1 MTVKITQPIV
11 KVEVVSDNPPIV
23 KKEKEVK
30 CQTPKRLRRPDVLQ
44 GTTLRIKAN
53 GYNIYVTLNCDPKT
67 GRPLELFFSSS
78 HLESMGW
85 VALATRLSSLILQSY
100 DAHINNLKVLANEYI
115 QCEIPEPM
123 LKKVWG
129 ETKGRNHNG
138 VIQFIG
144 RNLLALHKAIESDNT
159 EIIKDAITPTAEVD
173 ESNFPP
179 CNDCGGEVR
188 LMDGCPTCIACG
200 ASKCS

>member
-1 MTVKITQPIV
+1 
-11 KVEVVSDNPPIV
+11 
-23 KKEKEVK
+23 
-30 CQTPKRLRRPDVLQ
+30 
-44 GTTLRIKAN
+44 
-53 GYNIYVTLNCDPKT
+53 
-67 GRPLELFFSSS
+67 
-78 HLESMGW
+78 MGW

-159 EIIKDAITPTAEVD
+159 EIIRDAIAPATEAEG
-173 ESNFPP
+173 SNFPP

-200 ASKCS
+200 ASKCG